1 MYKSYKSPI
10 KTGWQ
15 DVPFPRSLAEAFKN
29 NIYYDSL
36 LLLFDGLGKEK
47 GQIYGLGRQTSFIY
61 RGKKSETSGDSLYHL
76 IIYSAHSQWNLLLKK
91 SVHKECKGA
100 IYFHEKYAN
109 ASNSSTPYLAR
120 LHISDLQFSSY

>member
-1 MYKSYKSPI
+1 MTISREVVQVVQVTHQNWVARCS
-10 KTGWQ
+10 
-15 DVPFPRSLAEAFKN
+15 FPRSLTEAFKN

-76 IIYSAHSQWNLLLKK
+76 IIYSAHSQ
-91 SVHKECKGA
+91 
-100 IYFHEKYAN
+100 
-109 ASNSSTPYLAR
+109 
-120 LHISDLQFSSY
+120 